1 MSSID
6 NYIFRT
12 TLASFA
18 LVLVSLTG
26 VIWITQALRGI
37 DLMTSQGQ
45 TIVTF
50 LGITSLVIPTLVL
63 IISPIALMIAISHT
77 LNKLATDS
85 EIIVMNAAGLS
96 PYRLFRPFLYASCV
110 VALLVAF
117 IAAYLKPEGM
127 RRLKQ
132 WDAEITADVLGN
144 ILQPGRF
151 AQLDQNLT
159 IRIRE
164 RQPGGLLVGIF
175 IDDRRDPK
183 ERVSIV
189 ADHGT
194 VMKNGGS
201 SFLVLEDGNLQRFE
215 VGKRDPALVAFGR
228 YAFDMSKFSNR
239 SRDDTIG
246 LNELYLWDLI
256 WTPRTGISQY
266 TTSNQVRADLHDR
279 LTAIIYPFAFAA
291 LTFAFL
297 GSPRTTRQSRTF
309 SIAGSILAVFMLR
322 LVGFFCSVQAAKA
335 DWAIPSH
342 YLMLAGGIG
351 VSLWIIARGIVIAPP
366 GFLLE
371 YMNSVGSHLLKTS
384 DYIMRWARPK
394 QT

>member
-1 MSSID
+1 MGSID
-6 NYIFRT
+6 RYIFRT

-45 TIVTF
+45 TILTF
-50 LGITSLVIPTLVL
+50 LGITSLVIPALVL

-85 EIIVMNAAGLS
+85 EIIVMNAAGFS
-96 PYRLFRPFLYASCV
+96 PVRLFRPFVFATFV

-117 IAAYLKPEGM
+117 IAAYLAPEGL
-127 RRLKQ
+127 RRIKQ
-132 WDAEITADVLGN
+132 WDAEITADVLTN
-144 ILQPGRF
+144 VLQPGRF

-164 RQPGGLLVGIF
+164 RQPGGLLKGIF

-194 VMKNGGS
+194 VVKNEGGS
-201 SFLVLEDGNLQRFE
+201 FLILEDGNLERFE

-228 YAFDMSKFSNR
+228 YGFDMSKFNQNHDVTLGIR
-239 SRDDTIG
+239 ER
-246 LNELYLWDLI
+246 YLWELL
-256 WTPRTGISQY
+256 TPEDSDPIYQQLPGQF
-266 TTSNQVRADLHDR
+266 RAELHDR
-279 LTAIIYPFAFAA
+279 FMSPIYPFAFAA

-297 GSPRTTRQSRTF
+297 GAPRTTRQSRNF
-309 SIAGSILAVFMLR
+309 SIGGSILAVFGLR
-322 LVGFFCSVQAAKA
+322 MAGFACSVLTVKSPLAAA
-335 DWAIPSH
+335 VQ
-342 YLMLAGGIG
+342 YLMLVAAIGIS
-351 VSLWIIARGIVIAPP
+351 VWIIIGGIVIEPP
-366 GFLLE
+366 AGLIEAINRSNERILRLL
-371 YMNSVGSHLLKTS
+371 G
-384 DYIMRWARPK
+384 RRPAVA
-394 QT
+394 